1 MESVLNERSRSLLLS
16 SRGLKQQ
23 LWESLTVNL
32 ISVCSKLLKHFIL
45 LTFCRLK
52 TLESV
57 FCGRSLSL
65 PLRRVFKTI
74 TLKKSSWWISLV
86 FTVNLLKIISFL
98 FFFGWYK
105 TLNRVLYVQKEL
117 IIATFVERFK
127 TTTLQISVLKQQL
140 QSLSQ

>member
-1 MESVLNERSRSLLLS
+1 MESVLNERSQSLLLS

-32 ISVCSKLLKHFIL
+32 ISICSKLLKHFIL

-52 TLESV
+52 ALESV

-105 TLNRVLYVQKEL
+105 TLNRVLYVKKEL

-127 TTTLQISVLKQQL
+127 TTTLQITVLKV
-140 QSLSQ
+140 